1 MNIKKGA
8 KNIVYSLIGQVIAL
22 GLGIFVPRLIII
34 SYGSEVNG
42 LLTSVSQVITYLGS
56 VLPYAI
62 IGMLV
67 VYCFK
72 GVSVVSYPYGL
83 PELIAAAFVVGMHV
97 WRRNTLIS
105 VFGGVAVYMALVQL
119 VF

>member
-1 MNIKKGA
+1 MNDMHA
-8 KNIVYSLIGQVIAL
+8 LLQVLVMAAVIAFTHFL
-22 GLGIFVPRLIII
+22 PFLAFPEGRKRP
-34 SYGSEVNG
+34 
-42 LLTSVSQVITYLGS
+42 QVITYLGS

-72 GVSVVSYPYGL
+72 GVSVMQWPYGL
-83 PELIAAAFVVGMHV
+83 PELIASAFVVGMYV

-105 VFGGVAVYMALVQL
+105 VFGGVAVYMLLVQL
-119 VF
+119 VFK

>member
-1 MNIKKGA
+1 MNDMHA
-8 KNIVYSLIGQVIAL
+8 LLQVLVMAAVIAFTRFL
-22 GLGIFVPRLIII
+22 PFLAF
-34 SYGSEVNG
+34 SEG
-42 LLTSVSQVITYLGS
+42 RKRPQVITYLGS

-72 GVSVVSYPYGL
+72 GVSVMQWPYGL
-83 PELIAAAFVVGMHV
+83 PELIASAFVVGMYV

-105 VFGGVAVYMALVQL
+105 VFGGVAVYMLLVQL
-119 VF
+119 VFK

>member
-1 MNIKKGA
+1 MNDMHA
-8 KNIVYSLIGQVIAL
+8 LLQVLVMAAVIAFTRFL
-22 GLGIFVPRLIII
+22 PFLAFPEGRKRP
-34 SYGSEVNG
+34 
-42 LLTSVSQVITYLGS
+42 QVITYLGS
-56 VLPYAI
+56 VLPYAV

-72 GVSVVSYPYGL
+72 GKSLLAYPYCI
-83 PELIAAAFVVGMHV
+83 PELLAAALVVGLHV

-105 VFGGVAVYMALVQL
+105 VFAGVAFYMVLVQL

>member
-1 MNIKKGA
+1 MTDFWHPFLQVLVMA
-8 KNIVYSLIGQVIAL
+8 AVIAFTRFL
-22 GLGIFVPRLIII
+22 PFFAFPEGRKTPR
-34 SYGSEVNG
+34 
-42 LLTSVSQVITYLGS
+42 VITYLGR

-72 GVSVVSYPYGL
+72 GVSVTQYPYGL
-83 PELIAAAFVVGMHV
+83 PELIAGVFVAGTYV
-97 WRRNTLIS
+97 WLRNTLVS
-105 VFGGVAVYMALVQL
+105 VFGGVAVYMLLVQL

>member
-1 MNIKKGA
+1 MSDFHPLLQVLVMA
-8 KNIVYSLIGQVIAL
+8 AVIAFL
-22 GLGIFVPRLIII
+22 RFLPFMAFPEGRKKPK
-34 SYGSEVNG
+34 
-42 LLTSVSQVITYLGS
+42 VITYLGS

-72 GVSVVSYPYGL
+72 GVSVFSYPYGL
-83 PELIAAAFVVGMHV
+83 PELIAAVFVVGTYV
-97 WRRNTLIS
+97 WLRNTLVS
-105 VFGGVAVYMALVQL
+105 VFGGVAVYMLLVQL

>member
-1 MNIKKGA
+1 MNI
-8 KNIVYSLIGQVIAL
+8 NIHALLQVLVMAAVL
-22 GLGIFVPRLIII
+22 AFTRFLPFLAFPEGRKRPR
-34 SYGSEVNG
+34 
-42 LLTSVSQVITYLGS
+42 VITYLGS

-72 GVSVVSYPYGL
+72 GVSVVSCPYGL

-97 WRRNTLIS
+97 WLRNTLIS

>member
-1 MNIKKGA
+1 MNDMHA
-8 KNIVYSLIGQVIAL
+8 LLQVLVMAAVIAFTRFL
-22 GLGIFVPRLIII
+22 SFLAFPEGRKRP
-34 SYGSEVNG
+34 
-42 LLTSVSQVITYLGS
+42 QVITYLGS

-72 GVSVVSYPYGL
+72 GVSVMQWPYGL
-83 PELIAAAFVVGMHV
+83 PELIASAFVVGMYV

-105 VFGGVAVYMALVQL
+105 VFGGVAVYMLLVQL
-119 VF
+119 VFK

>member
-1 MNIKKGA
+1 MIDVHA
-8 KNIVYSLIGQVIAL
+8 LLQVLVMAAVIAFTRFL
-22 GLGIFVPRLIII
+22 PFLAFPEGRKTPK
-34 SYGSEVNG
+34 
-42 LLTSVSQVITYLGS
+42 VITYLGN

-72 GVSVVSYPYGL
+72 GVSVFTYPYGL

-97 WRRNTLIS
+97 WLRNTLVS
-105 VFGGVAVYMALVQL
+105 VFGGVAVYMILVQL

>member
-1 MNIKKGA
+1 MDSNLYA
-8 KNIVYSLIGQVIAL
+8 LLQVLIMAVVIAFTRL
-22 GLGIFVPRLIII
+22 LPFFALPEGRKRPR
-34 SYGSEVNG
+34 V
-42 LLTSVSQVITYLGS
+42 TTYSRRLP
-56 VLPYAI
+56 PYAI

-97 WRRNTLIS
+97 WLRNTLIS

>member
-1 MNIKKGA
+1 MSNLHPLFQ
-8 KNIVYSLIGQVIAL
+8 VLIMAAIIAFL
-22 GLGIFVPRLIII
+22 RFLPFMAFPEGRKRPK
-34 SYGSEVNG
+34 
-42 LLTSVSQVITYLGS
+42 VITYLGS

-72 GVSVVSYPYGL
+72 GVSVFSYPYGL
-83 PELIAAAFVVGMHV
+83 PELIAAAFVVGIHV
-97 WRRNTLIS
+97 WLRNTLVS
-105 VFGGVAVYMALVQL
+105 VFGGVAVYMILVQL

>member
-1 MNIKKGA
+1 MS
-8 KNIVYSLIGQVIAL
+8 SLHPLWQVLIMAAVIAFL
-22 GLGIFVPRLIII
+22 RFSPFMLFPEGRKRPK
-34 SYGSEVNG
+34 
-42 LLTSVSQVITYLGS
+42 VITYLGS

-72 GVSVVSYPYGL
+72 GVSVLQYLYGL
-83 PELIAAAFVVGMHV
+83 PELIAAAFVVGMHL
-97 WRRNTLIS
+97 WLRNTLVS
-105 VFGGVAVYMALVQL
+105 VFGGVAVYMILVQL